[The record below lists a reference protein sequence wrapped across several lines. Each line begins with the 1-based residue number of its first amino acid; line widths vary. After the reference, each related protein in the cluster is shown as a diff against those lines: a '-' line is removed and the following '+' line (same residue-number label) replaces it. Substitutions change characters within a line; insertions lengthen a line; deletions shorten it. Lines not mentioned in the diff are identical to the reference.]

1 MNELTQNI
9 RRIALVAVGG
19 FLLMVLVFGYWQ
31 VVRAPALQVHPYN
44 QQAQQRA
51 RSIKPGLISTGDGEL
66 VLGVEKDDK
75 GWQHTYPAGPVY
87 CHLTGYNDTTGLQK
101 GLREALLGIGAYQGR
116 WGAVGYTEQGLDVV
130 LTIDSEAQR
139 RATKLMDGRRGA
151 VVALNPGNGAILAM
165 VSAPSYDPA
174 RVMESQMNYE
184 MFTNHPASPE
194 LNRAL
199 QGLYAPGT
207 ILQTFVAAVG
217 LDTGV
222 ATEQTVFNCSG
233 TEQIAGI
240 TVNCTKSGG
249 HGSLTLSRAL
259 ADSCSIAFAELAQ
272 LIGPEQLG
280 NYFNKFHLLDKPEL
294 PLPTAQG
301 KMADL
306 AGNDAE
312 AELVEAALGQGAV
325 LVTPIAM
332 ARLAATIASGGQV
345 IQPYLVDR
353 ITRHGGETVTDYR
366 SSRLGT
372 AISQETAQQVAGMM
386 QLSVEEGNASSVG
399 LSGCRVAAETGSA
412 QNPEGKPHSW
422 ALGFAPVEA
431 PQAAVAVIVENSVPG
446 RPVAGPIA
454 RQVLEVLVSSQ

>member
-1 MNELTQNI
+1 MNELSQNI
-9 RRIALVAVGG
+9 RRIALAAVWG
-19 FLLMVLVFGYWQ
+19 FLLMPLVFGYWQ
-31 VVRAPALQVHPYN
+31 VVRAPGLRAHPYN

-51 RSIKPGLISTGDGEL
+51 NSIKPGLIYTGDGEL
-66 VLGVEKDDK
+66 ILGVEKDDG

-87 CHLTGYNDTTGLQK
+87 CHLTGYNDKTGLQK
-101 GLREALLGIGAYQGR
+101 GLREALLGIGAYQNR
-116 WGAVGYTEQGLDVV
+116 WGAVGYAGQGLDVV
-130 LTIDSEAQR
+130 LTIDSKAQR
-139 RATKLMDGRRGA
+139 CATKLMEGKRGA
-151 VVALNPGNGAILAM
+151 VVALDPSNGAILAM

-174 RVMESQMNYE
+174 RVLQSQMNYE

-199 QGLYAPGT
+199 QGLYPPGI
-207 ILQTFVAAVG
+207 ILQVFVAATS

-233 TEQIAGI
+233 TQQIAGI
-240 TVNCTKSGG
+240 TVNCSKPGG
-249 HGSLTLSRAL
+249 HGRLTLSRGL
-259 ADSCSIAFAELAQ
+259 ADSCNIAFAELAQ
-272 LIGPEQLG
+272 LIGPEQLRG
-280 NYFNKFHLLDKPEL
+280 YLNKFHLLDKSDL
-294 PLPTAQG
+294 PVPTAQG

-306 AGNDAE
+306 AGDDAE
-312 AELVEAALGQGAV
+312 TELVEAALGQGAT

-353 ITRHGGETVTDYR
+353 ITRQGGETVTDYR
-366 SSRLGT
+366 GGRLGA

-386 QLSVEEGNASSVG
+386 QVSVEDGNASSMA

-422 ALGFAPVEA
+422 ALGLGPVEA
-431 PQAAVAVIVENSVPG
+431 PQAVVAVIVENSVPG
-446 RPVAGPIA
+446 RPAAGPIA
-454 RQVLEVLVSSQ
+454 RQILEVLVSRQ

>member
-1 MNELTQNI
+1 MNELSQNI
-9 RRIALVAVGG
+9 RRIALGAVWS
-19 FLLMVLVFGYWQ
+19 FLLMALVFGYWQ
-31 VVRAPALQVHPYN
+31 VVRAPALRAHPYN

-51 RSIKPGLISTGDGEL
+51 KSIKPGFIYTGDGEL
-66 VLGVEKDDK
+66 VMGVEKDDE

-87 CHLTGYNDTTGLQK
+87 CHLTGYNENTGLQK
-101 GLREALLGIGAYQGR
+101 GLREALLGIGAYQDR

-130 LTIDSEAQR
+130 LTIDSKAQR
-139 RATKLMDGRRGA
+139 RATKLMEGRRGA

-199 QGLYAPGT
+199 QGLYPPGT
-207 ILQTFVAAVG
+207 ILQILVAAAG

-222 ATEQTVFNCSG
+222 ATEQKVFDCTG

-240 TVNCTKSGG
+240 TVNCSKLGG
-249 HGSLTLSRAL
+249 HGRLTLSRAL
-259 ADSCSIAFAELAQ
+259 ADSCNIAFAELAQ
-272 LIGPEQLG
+272 LIGPEQFR
-280 NYFNKFHLLDKPEL
+280 NYAKKLHPLEGSDL

-306 AGNDAE
+306 VGDDAE
-312 AELVEAALGQGAV
+312 TELVEAALGQEAT

-332 ARLAATIASGGQV
+332 ARLAATIASGGRV

-353 ITRHGGETVTDYR
+353 ITRQGGETVTDYR
-366 SSRLGT
+366 GGRLGA
-372 AISQETAQQVAGMM
+372 AINQETAQQVAGMM
-386 QLSVEEGNASSVG
+386 QVSVEEGSASNVV
-399 LSGCRVAAETGSA
+399 LSGCRVAAQTGWA

-422 ALGFAPVEA
+422 ALGFGPVEA
-431 PQAAVAVIVENSVPG
+431 PQAAVAVIVENTVPG
-446 RPVAGPIA
+446 RPAAGPIA
-454 RQVLEVLVSSQ
+454 RQILEVLLSCQ